1 MTPTF
6 ALLAAMVALFVALIV
21 VGWLFG
27 RSSAAQASVEPVEAR
42 LVKHLPPDVQAEM
55 KPRQPWLVIS
65 VVIADV
71 VVLPIIGAGLISD
84 RGARC
89 FVDRGFRAR
98 RVSRVR
104 GVDRRDRKNLD
115 RRKEPGRSAGRPQPE
130 SAGPPGRRSSWLKS
144 VAFAQAM
151 AFGIVFQAVRDGH
164 LLFLAIQ
171 VDIALLTLLT
181 YLMYSDRV
189 WLAERGLYFGGRL
202 YSWDGFERV
211 AWTDDGRAFA
221 LRRRGGWRLKR
232 WIVVPAPEGTR
243 EAAEEALRQ
252 VMPAKRPAVPRMGHL
267 VRGLAALLAIGG
279 SYWGLEC
286 FGSIRPR
293 LWHGRLLGPDP
304 IPLLVF
310 GPGYLVTIG
319 YLVLCLRVP
328 SPGWQRAIWGASALV
343 QGAWLLVF
351 IGAEFRIWGGF
362 ADLIFGNPIFGAWWT
377 FSFAAS
383 IYALISLRSDG
394 LDEIR

>member
-71 VVLPIIGAGLISD
+71 VVLPIIGAGLISAGKPD
-84 RGARC
+84 ALLI
-89 FVDRGFRAR
+89 VGFGLVGLVACAAWTAAITRTWIGR
-98 RVSRVR
+98 RNPGKVLADLTPSR
-104 GVDRRDRKNLD
+104 
-115 RRKEPGRSAGRPQPE
+115 PA
-130 SAGPPGRRSSWLKS
+130 PPGRRSSWLKS

-164 LLFLAIQ
+164 TTTYNLLFLAIQ
-171 VDIALLTLLT
+171 VAIALLTLLT

-189 WLAERGLYFGGRL
+189 WIAERGLYFGGRL
-202 YSWDGFERV
+202 YSWYGFERV

-221 LRRRGGWRLKR
+221 LRRRGRWRLKR
-232 WIVVPAPEGTR
+232 WIVVPVPEGTR
-243 EAAEEALRQ
+243 EAAEGALRQ
-252 VMPAKRPAVPRMGHL
+252 VMPAKRPAVPRRGHV
-267 VRGLAALLAIGG
+267 VRGLAALLAVGG
-279 SYWGLEC
+279 SFWGYLC
-286 FGSIRPR
+286 LSSM
-293 LWHGRLLGPDP
+293 LAVLGGDA

-319 YLVLCLRVP
+319 YLDLCLRVP

-343 QGAWLLVF
+343 QGAWLLEF
-351 IGAEFRIWGGF
+351 INSQLGLRGLLENPWQSPYF
-362 ADLIFGNPIFGAWWT
+362 AFPIAGAW
-377 FSFAAS
+377 
-383 IYALISLRSDG
+383 
-394 LDEIR
+394 

>member
-27 RSSAAQASVEPVEAR
+27 RSSAAQASVEQVEAR

-71 VVLPIIGAGLISD
+71 VVLPIIGAGLISAGKPD
-84 RGARC
+84 ALLI
-89 FVDRGFRAR
+89 VGFGLVGLVACASWYAAIVRIWIGR
-98 RVSRVR
+98 RNPGEVLADLSPSR
-104 GVDRRDRKNLD
+104 
-115 RRKEPGRSAGRPQPE
+115 PA
-130 SAGPPGRRSSWLKS
+130 PPDRRSSWLKS

-171 VDIALLTLLT
+171 VAIALLTLLT

-211 AWTDDGRAFA
+211 AWTDDGRAFV

-232 WIVVPAPEGTR
+232 WIVVPVPEGTR

-279 SYWGLEC
+279 SFWGYLC
-286 FGSIRPR
+286 LPSILLYSPR
-293 LWHGRLLGPDP
+293 DAM
-304 IPLLVF
+304 PLLVF

-343 QGAWLLVF
+343 QGAWLLEF
-351 IGAEFRIWGGF
+351 INSQLGLRGLLE
-362 ADLIFGNPIFGAWWT
+362 NPWQSPYLAFPIAGAWWT

-383 IYALISLRSDG
+383 IYALISLRSDRS
-394 LDEIR
+394 DEIR